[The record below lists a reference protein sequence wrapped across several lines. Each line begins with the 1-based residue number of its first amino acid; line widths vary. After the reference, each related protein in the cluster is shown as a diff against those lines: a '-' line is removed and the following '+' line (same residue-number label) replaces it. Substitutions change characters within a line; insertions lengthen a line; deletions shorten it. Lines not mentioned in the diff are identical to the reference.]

1 MKTYNAIIVEDDS
14 FHLEHLV
21 DLLHTGFPQIR
32 IVKVCSS
39 GKDALEQIPLHAPDL
54 LFLDI
59 DLGDMDAFQLL
70 NKMNFN
76 DFSVIFTTAY
86 QDWAIKAFQVN
97 ALHYLL
103 KPIQAEELKEAVGRL
118 GKDHQLTDIREIA
131 AALNQYN
138 NHMLAI
144 REKTTVQYLNIEKIS
159 CLEADESYTKIC
171 YTENLEQKTMLS
183 SNNLSHYEK
192 ELEPHGFIRV
202 HKSFLV
208 NKRHVRAYQR
218 TESKVELSNGQR
230 IPVARQKRFLF
241 G

>member
-21 DLLHTGFPQIR
+21 DLLHAGFPQIR
-32 IVKVCSS
+32 IVKVCKS
-39 GKDALEQIPLHAPDL
+39 GKEALEQIPLHAPDL
-54 LFLDI
+54 IFLDI

-70 NKMNFN
+70 DKMNYN

-86 QDWAIKAFQVN
+86 QDWAIKAFQVD

-138 NHMLAI
+138 NRMLAV
-144 REKTTVQYLNIEKIS
+144 REKTSVQYLSIEKI
-159 CLEADESYTKIC
+159 CYLEADESYTKIY
-171 YTENLEQKTMLS
+171 YTDNMEQKTMLS
-183 SNNLSHYEK
+183 SKNLSYFEK
-192 ELEPHGFIRV
+192 ELETHGFIRV

-208 NKRHVRAYQR
+208 NKSHVRTFLR
-218 TESKVELSNGQR
+218 SDGKVELTNGQI

>member
-21 DLLHTGFPQIR
+21 DLLHDGFPQIR
-32 IVKVCSS
+32 IVKVCKS
-39 GKDALEQIPLHAPDL
+39 GKEALEQIPLHAPDL

-76 DFSVIFTTAY
+76 DFNVIFTTAY
-86 QDWAIKAFQVN
+86 QNWAIKAFQVN

-118 GKDHQLTDIREIA
+118 GKGGQLTDIREIA

-138 NHMLAI
+138 NRMLAI

-159 CLEADESYTKIC
+159 YLEADESYTKIF
-171 YTENLEQKTMLS
+171 YAENMEQKTMLS
-183 SNNLSHYEK
+183 SNNLSYYER
-192 ELEPHGFIRV
+192 ELELYGFIRV

-208 NKRHVRAYQR
+208 NKNHIRSFWR
-218 TESKVELSNGQR
+218 TDSKVELIDGQR

>member
-21 DLLHTGFPQIR
+21 DLLHAGFPQIR
-32 IVKVCSS
+32 IVKVCKS
-39 GKDALEQIPLHAPDL
+39 GKEALEQIPLHAPDL

-138 NHMLAI
+138 SRMLAI

-159 CLEADESYTKIC
+159 YLEADESYTKIF
-171 YTENLEQKTMLS
+171 YAENMEQKTMLS
-183 SNNLSHYEK
+183 SNNLSYYER
-192 ELEPHGFIRV
+192 ELELYGFIRV

-208 NKRHVRAYQR
+208 NKNHIRSFWR
-218 TESKVELSNGQR
+218 TDSKVELIDGQR

>member
-1 MKTYNAIIVEDDS
+1 MKTYNAIIVEDDP

-21 DLLHTGFPQIR
+21 DLLHAGFPQIR
-32 IVKVCSS
+32 IVKVCKS
-39 GKDALEQIPLHAPDL
+39 GKEALEQIPLHAPDL

-118 GKDHQLTDIREIA
+118 GKDHQLIDIKAIA
-131 AALNQYN
+131 TALNQF
-138 NHMLAI
+138 NHRMIAI
-144 REKTTVQYLNIEKIS
+144 REKTSVQYLGIEKIS
-159 CLEADESYTKIC
+159 YLEADESYTKIYFC
-171 YTENLEQKTMLS
+171 ENMEQKTMLS
-183 SNNLSHYEK
+183 SNNLSHFEK
-192 ELEPHGFIRV
+192 ELEAHGFIRV

-218 TESKVELSNGQR
+218 TESKVELINGQR

>member
-21 DLLHTGFPQIR
+21 DLLHDGFPQIR
-32 IVKVCSS
+32 IVKVCKS
-39 GKDALEQIPLHAPDL
+39 GKEALEQIPLHAPDL

-118 GKDHQLTDIREIA
+118 GKGGQLTDIREIA

-138 NHMLAI
+138 SRMLAI

-159 CLEADESYTKIC
+159 YLEADESYTKIF
-171 YTENLEQKTMLS
+171 YAENMEQKTMLS
-183 SNNLSHYEK
+183 SNNLSYYER
-192 ELEPHGFIRV
+192 ELELYGFIRV

-208 NKRHVRAYQR
+208 NKNHIRSFWR
-218 TESKVELSNGQR
+218 TDCKVELNDGQR